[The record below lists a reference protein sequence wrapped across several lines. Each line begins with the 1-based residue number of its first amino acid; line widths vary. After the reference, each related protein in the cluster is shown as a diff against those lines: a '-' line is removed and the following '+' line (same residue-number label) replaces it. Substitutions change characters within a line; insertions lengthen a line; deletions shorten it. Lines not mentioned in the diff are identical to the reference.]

1 MEKPESLR
9 LSNNRR
15 LKTLP
20 DGLFDGLSSLQ
31 VLDLS
36 GNQFKTLPEGL
47 FQALDSLICLSLY
60 GNELTTL
67 PAGVF
72 DGLTNLQELDLRKNH
87 LVGLT
92 RDDPLF
98 AEMGSLKHLRL

>member
-1 MEKPESLR
+1 MPIGALTLDYGRRAARRQLER
-9 LSNNRR
+9 LANPS
-15 LKTLP
+15 
-20 DGLFDGLSSLQ
+20 DGLDG
-31 VLDLS
+31 
-36 GNQFKTLPEGL
+36 
-47 FQALDSLICLSLY
+47 LICLSLY

-67 PAGVF
+67 PVGVF